1 MSLKKTTK
9 KKTRGLEVA
18 HHQSLEGEM
27 LFYLTPFSFFFFFF
41 LE

>member
-9 KKTRGLEVA
+9 KTCALEVA

-27 LFYLTPFSFFFFFF
+27 LFYLTPFSFF
-41 LE
+41 